1 MENEQNNN
9 SAPIEHVSNT
19 TYDVS
24 DEASDALKRFEA
36 EQRINAALPSYLQ
49 PVTVQLRFESTER
62 FAEFRL
68 DSEAILGR
76 QDTLAD
82 DNIDID
88 LTQYGGY
95 QLGVSRKHA
104 SFRRDTR
111 GYVRLV
117 DLSSRNGT
125 FINGKKL
132 DAYVPAPIVDGDL
145 IRLGKLVARV
155 HVEPEAD

>member
-9 SAPIEHVSNT
+9 PASTEQASNS

-24 DEASDALKRFEA
+24 DEASEALKRFEA
-36 EQRINAALPSYLQ
+36 EQRINAALPSYAQ
-49 PVTVQLRFESTER
+49 PVTIQLRFESIER
-62 FAEFRL
+62 HAEFIL

-76 QDTLAD
+76 QDALAD
-82 DNIDID
+82 DHVDID

-104 SFRRDTR
+104 SFRRDNR
-111 GYVRLV
+111 GYIRLV

-155 HVEPEAD
+155 HVEPDA